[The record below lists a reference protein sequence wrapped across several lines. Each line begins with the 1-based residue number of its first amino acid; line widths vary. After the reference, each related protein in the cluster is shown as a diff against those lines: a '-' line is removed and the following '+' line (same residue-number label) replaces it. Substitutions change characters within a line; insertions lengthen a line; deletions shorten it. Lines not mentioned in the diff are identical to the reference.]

1 MPLRTTAALLNH
13 VMLQKRFVKNAVR
26 TAFGCRNDPDPSPD
40 QRGNVQMTETRI
52 YVGLNDAETRKQ
64 KYETEAYVEIL
75 KDVCRSH
82 HVAFSMD
89 IEEGGYFHEDG
100 EYTEETSL
108 VLILVEAEPD
118 TVQAIAKDLC
128 AHFHQESVLIT
139 EDRVLGR
146 FIGPNDRQPSSAST
160 ASCSVR

>member
-1 MPLRTTAALLNH
+1 MLMRNSAALLYH
-13 VMLQKRFVKNAVR
+13 VMRQRRHIKNVIQPV
-26 TAFGCRNDPDPSPD
+26 FGHRNDSAPAPDR
-40 QRGNVQMTETRI
+40 RGNVQMTEPRI
-52 YVGLNDAETRKQ
+52 YVGLNDAETREQ

-82 HVAFSMD
+82 HLAFSMD
-89 IEEGGYFHEDG
+89 IEEGGYYHEDG

-128 AHFHQESVLIT
+128 TRFHQESVLIT

-146 FIGPNDRQPSSAST
+146 FIGPDDIP
-160 ASCSVR
+160 